1 MSIVVVGTE
10 INLPFTNHTNIVG
23 IDGVGYSGLL
33 ERGSYI
39 VPTIH
44 EFTVLPHLIVRGAQG
59 LEVAD
64 VVVGGV
70 GKSEGMV
77 FVDCPVPAEVSKVL
91 LHSYEPFSRL
101 LIVPC
106 GRGLQLVIG
115 RVGNEL
121 VVIRQVTSG
130 KEVHAVSGAIVQGC
144 IAIGIVFFALAI
156 GGGEVAAPAFASF
169 ADCFQSYNRGDVGTI
184 FWARVGDNLCR

>member
-1 MSIVVVGTE
+1 MTTV
-10 INLPFTNHTNIVG
+10 NK
-23 IDGVGYSGLL
+23 
-33 ERGSYI
+33 
-39 VPTIH
+39 
-44 EFTVLPHLIVRGAQG
+44 FTVLPYLIVRGAQG

-77 FVDCPVPAEVSKVL
+77 FVDFPVPAEVSKEVL
-91 LHSYEPFSRL
+91 HPYEAFCRL

-115 RVGNEL
+115 RVGDEL
-121 VVIRQVTSG
+121 VVVRQVTSG

-144 IAIGIVFFALAI
+144 VAISIVFLALAV
-156 GGGEVAAPAFASF
+156 GSGEVAAPALACLTDGLEF
-169 ADCFQSYNRGDVGTI
+169 NHGGDISAI
-184 FWARVGDNLCR
+184 FRTGVCDNLCR